1 MRPWWQPYVVSVV
14 LGLAWPVASSF
25 PHEMAETGREG
36 FALALRGSLVSW
48 AEGLAVL
55 VPAVIVGAAIGVALG
70 GMWGTKFRWVP
81 GALAAIG
88 TWYAA
93 LVLVGLFS

>member
-1 MRPWWQPYVVSVV
+1 MRPLWQPYVVSVV

-25 PHEMAETGREG
+25 PLEMAEAGREG
-36 FALALRGSLVSW
+36 FALALRSALVSW
-48 AEGLAVL
+48 AGGLAVL